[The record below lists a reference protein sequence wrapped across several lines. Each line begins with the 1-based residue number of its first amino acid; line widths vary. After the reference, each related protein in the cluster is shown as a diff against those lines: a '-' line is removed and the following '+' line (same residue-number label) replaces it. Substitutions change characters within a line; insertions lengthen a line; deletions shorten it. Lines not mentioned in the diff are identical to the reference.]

1 MKKYQSKSIKT
12 VFNAHLNEIY
22 SYLNYRED
30 FGLLKQKV
38 NTLLDDEELK
48 DNESVQEAKQI
59 FKQCSNNYNRYV
71 STLLTY
77 LTGIKV
83 S

>member
-22 SYLNYRED
+22 AYLNFKEE
-30 FGLLKQKV
+30 FSALKEKV
-38 NTLLDDEELK
+38 NNLLDDEELK
-48 DNESVQEAKQI
+48 NNESVQEAKQI

-77 LTGIKV
+77 ITGIKV